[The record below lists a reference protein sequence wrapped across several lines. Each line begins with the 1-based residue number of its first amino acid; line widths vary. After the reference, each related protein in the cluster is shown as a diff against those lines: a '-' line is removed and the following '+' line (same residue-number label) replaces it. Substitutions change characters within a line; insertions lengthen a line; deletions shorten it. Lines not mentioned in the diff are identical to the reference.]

1 MQELGIIHI
10 KVAKDESN
18 HYSFDIQNDNDN
30 LSCVADVLEDTLK
43 KY

>member
-1 MQELGIIHI
+1 MKELGNILI
-10 KVAKDESN
+10 KVSKDEMN
-18 HYSFDIQNDNDN
+18 HYSFDIQNDNDE

>member
-1 MQELGIIHI
+1 MKELGQIII
-10 KVAKDESN
+10 KVIKDSSN
-18 HYSFDIQNDNDN
+18 HYSFDIYKDNDE